1 MYCSG
6 LKYMYIAWKYGSQH
20 STNSD
25 HLASLIHLHS
35 PPYRPMGHITHQSH
49 SSDHKGLTK
58 LSLYIYLYKNLPSWF
73 GEDDLKVWNAL
84 HVRHLTMEKGCGPSF
99 FAHQETL
106 CVIPSLHWIIFLII
120 SPWRRMIKIW
130 FPIM

>member
-1 MYCSG
+1 
-6 LKYMYIAWKYGSQH
+6 MYIAWKYGSQH

-35 PPYRPMGHITHQSH
+35 HIVLHIGNKGPMGHITHQSH
-49 SSDHKGLTK
+49 RFNKIIT
-58 LSLYIYLYKNLPSWF
+58 LYIYLYKNLPSWF

-84 HVRHLTMEKGCGPSF
+84 HVRHLTMEKGCGPLF

-106 CVIPSLHWIIFLII
+106 CVIPSPHWIIFLII

-130 FPIM
+130 FPTM